1 MVSALAAPRRASN
14 TASCANTWHRHGTAP
29 AWTIVPVDERR
40 RTEEERDGRRR
51 EEEED
56 GK

>member
-1 MVSALAAPRRASN
+1 MAAPRRASN

-29 AWTIVPVDERR
+29 AWTIVPADERR